1 MSNPVYQSYT
11 SSGAKTPV
19 IVDWTIP
26 EFHVTVGALATF
38 GSGVGTY
45 NIEYT
50 LDDVNDTAR
59 TARWIVDAG
68 ASGIVSADK
77 VLSYSFPIQAVRL
90 NITAYTSGT
99 FEFKVLQGFKGT
111 Y

>member
-1 MSNPVYQSYT
+1 MGNPVYQSYT
-11 SSGAKTPV
+11 SAGAKPPV

-26 EFHVTVGALATF
+26 EFHVTVACLLSGGA
-38 GSGVGTY
+38 GVGTY

-59 TARWIVDAG
+59 VARWIIDAG
-68 ASGIVSADK
+68 ATAQTVDK
-77 VLSYSFPIQAVRL
+77 VINYAFPVQAVRL

-99 FEFKVLQGFKGT
+99 FEFKVLQGFKVN
-111 Y
+111 